1 MNKEIIMLMRTNISI
16 EQSIEQGKNLL
27 IQGDV
32 G

>member
-16 EQSIEQGKNLL
+16 EQSIKQGKNLL